1 MKTTITLF
9 LILVCS
15 VVYGQTSDVMYVPN
29 DKSLVVTYN
38 DNYSGLGFYMGG
50 YITTSFPQPYIYT
63 TPQSRINRAGISLT
77 YNNKVSVM
85 GGVFFENFMDNTEF
99 KSDVW
104 VKIYPIRMLTK
115 DKSSIDFAVGV
126 NYMNGFRLGIGLSI
140 PYWSIYR

>member
-29 DKSLVVTYN
+29 DRSVVATYN
-38 DNYSGLGFYMGG
+38 NDYNGLGVYIGG
-50 YITTSFPQPYIYT
+50 YITTSFPRPYIYT

-77 YNNKVSVM
+77 YKNKVSVM
-85 GGVFFENFMDNTEF
+85 GGVFLESFIQNTEF

-104 VKIYPIRMLTK
+104 IKVYPLRILLNVERGP
-115 DKSSIDFAVGV
+115 DFTLGV
-126 NYMNGFRLGIGLSI
+126 NYMNGINYGIGLSI
-140 PYWSIYR
+140 PFR

>member
-29 DKSLVVTYN
+29 DRSVVATYN
-38 DNYSGLGFYMGG
+38 NDYNGLGVYIGG
-50 YITTSFPQPYIYT
+50 YITTSFPRPYIYT

-77 YNNKVSVM
+77 YKNKVSVM
-85 GGVFFENFMDNTEF
+85 GGVFLESFIQNTEF

-104 VKIYPIRMLTK
+104 IKVYPLRILLNVEK
-115 DKSSIDFAVGV
+115 GPDFTLGV
-126 NYMNGFRLGIGLSI
+126 NYMNGINYGIGLSI
-140 PYWSIYR
+140 PFR

>member
-38 DNYSGLGFYMGG
+38 NNYSGLGFYMGG
-50 YITTSFPQPYIYT
+50 YITTSFPQPYMYT

-77 YNNKVSVM
+77 YKNKVSVM
-85 GGVFFENFMDNTEF
+85 GGVFLESFIQNTEF
-99 KSDVW
+99 KPDVW
-104 VKIYPIRMLTK
+104 VKIYPLRILLNVERGP
-115 DKSSIDFAVGV
+115 DFTLGV
-126 NYMNGFRLGIGLSI
+126 NYMNGINYGMGLSI
-140 PYWSIYR
+140 PFR